1 MTKVIDAP
9 IERVIPNPQQ
19 PRIEF
24 DPVALDELAY
34 SIRVNGLLQL
44 PTAEEAADGYY
55 IIHDGERRLR
65 AVKSLGWTT
74 IKLVV
79 EPPLN
84 GDGPRER
91 LVRAV
96 AANAHRADLNP
107 IEKAKAYQQMG
118 GMGMTHKQIARVVNT
133 SVATVSS
140 YLKLLELDE
149 ALQNLVGLGLLPH
162 DIRVIRA
169 FLSIPNRDARIRL
182 GQRLGRPG
190 ITIKGIESA
199 CRRLVERMTL
209 ENPVTRAEPPI
220 LALSKPQP
228 KTTHETWKRV
238 RVAAKAMCDTCD
250 VNPGVPNAPE
260 PAWTLILESAH
271 QTCDACNLRP
281 LAKNDLNV
289 CAQCPGVELL
299 KRLARSS

>member
-1 MTKVIDAP
+1 
-9 IERVIPNPQQ
+9 
-19 PRIEF
+19 
-24 DPVALDELAY
+24 
-34 SIRVNGLLQL
+34 
-44 PTAEEAADGYY
+44 
-55 IIHDGERRLR
+55 
-65 AVKSLGWTT
+65 
-74 IKLVV
+74 
-79 EPPLN
+79 
-84 GDGPRER
+84 
-91 LVRAV
+91 
-96 AANAHRADLNP
+96 
-107 IEKAKAYQQMG
+107 
-118 GMGMTHKQIARVVNT
+118 
-133 SVATVSS
+133 
-140 YLKLLELDE
+140 
-149 ALQNLVGLGLLPH
+149 
-162 DIRVIRA
+162 
-169 FLSIPNRDARIRL
+169 
-182 GQRLGRPG
+182 
-190 ITIKGIESA
+190 
-199 CRRLVERMTL
+199 MTL